1 VVVGVAVVVGA
12 SGASVHGGANHP
24 QPKSPPHG
32 AAAVVVVVVGAA
44 VVAGVVVVGASGSKR
59 SMRPA
64 NGPGG
69 DGAAGVVGPSVI
81 PRRPAIASI
90 TGLGAGVVVI
100 PSMPRT
106 VSVTMSLTMSTTRLR
121 AMDATSPPT
130 LSSGPSVT
138 FLNSK
143 FSPLI
148 TNSSRSDSF

>member
-1 VVVGVAVVVGA
+1 VVGAGVVVVVVGAAVVVVVVGA
-12 SGASVHGGANHP
+12 SVHGSSSNP
-24 QPKSPPHG
+24 KPKSPPHG

-106 VSVTMSLTMSTTRLR
+106 VSVTISLTMSTTRLR

-130 LSSGPSVT
+130 LSKI
-138 FLNSK
+138 NK
-143 FSPLI
+143 M
-148 TNSSRSDSF
+148 SFYGQA